1 MLQQERYFVVILLLL
16 FHCLCV
22 NGKHFVLVH
31 GALHGA
37 WCWYKVA
44 THLKSSGHDVT
55 TLDMA
60 ASGINPRKMEDVD
73 SVAKYHEPLITFMA
87 SLPPNEKVILV
98 GHSLGGL
105 SVSIAM
111 EEYPQKISVAVFIT
125 ATVVSRNLTF
135 TAFSQEIRRRCGRR
149 SEKDYFIWD
158 GPNKAPILSSFGV
171 ELLTSRAY
179 QLSPAEDLTLAISL
193 VRPLPPFMND
203 VKLLTEQ
210 TAVTKNKNGRVSK
223 VYIISEKDNSLTED
237 IQRWIIESTG
247 PYAEV
252 IVIKDS
258 DHMVM
263 FSKPEKLSSE
273 LLKIAAVKE
282 ESTKDC
288 L

>member
-1 MLQQERYFVVILLLL
+1 MPGSR
-16 FHCLCV
+16 
-22 NGKHFVLVH
+22 
-31 GALHGA
+31 
-37 WCWYKVA
+37 
-44 THLKSSGHDVT
+44 
-55 TLDMA
+55 
-60 ASGINPRKMEDVD
+60 
-73 SVAKYHEPLITFMA
+73 
-87 SLPPNEKVILV
+87 
-98 GHSLGGL
+98 SLGGGG
-105 SVSIAM
+105 SFF
-111 EEYPQKISVAVFIT
+111 SVAAFPVAAALPRTLPLAGAEEPTPLPPAIKKKIWKEEKEDLRKEKKGNCRKEVPGTLPHKTTLIT
-125 ATVVSRNLTF
+125 TGLPETAAETVKTVTE
-135 TAFSQEIRRRCGRR
+135 TGRKR
-149 SEKDYFIWD
+149 SSAKDYFIWD
-158 GPNKAPILSSFGV
+158 GPNKAPILSSFGL
-171 ELLTSRAY
+171 ESLTSREY

-223 VYIISEKDNSLTED
+223 VYIISEKDNLLTED
-237 IQRWIIESTG
+237 MQRWIIECTG

-258 DHMVM
+258 DHMVL